1 MFGRHELGLDRRVR
15 RLDEIVVAGIDLD
28 IEPAGIALVAIGD
41 VVVDLNEKHPLCR
54 TCPRQANRSLRT
66 PGGSMP

>member
-41 VVVDLNEKHPLCR
+41 VVVDL
-54 TCPRQANRSLRT
+54 SLLLKGQET
-66 PGGSMP
+66 QPT